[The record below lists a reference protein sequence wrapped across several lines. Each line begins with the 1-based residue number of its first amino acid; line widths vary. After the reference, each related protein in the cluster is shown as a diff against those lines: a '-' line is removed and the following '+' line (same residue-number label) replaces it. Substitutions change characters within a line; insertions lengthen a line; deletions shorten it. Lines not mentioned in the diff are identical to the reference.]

1 MTRPHAA
8 RRLLAALVTFL
19 ACLVVDGI
27 AVTPAHADDKVRP
40 NDVAAA
46 KASTL
51 KVSEGLKLIKA
62 GQREE
67 GAKVMDEAIGQL
79 EGNVGPDFPF
89 VKSTRELLVQVYT
102 ELKHPEKAEAVQK
115 RAERARQTYK
125 PPAAGSGSSST
136 GKGNASNASAVQKLQ
151 AGLAAAQANDYA
163 KAAELVEQ
171 ALPDVA
177 KSGES
182 ETTYLLFAG
191 VLASLYDYSL
201 QFAKG
206 ETLRKDIIVRLEK
219 KQGADSTDV
228 ADQYE
233 GLATHYLM
241 RADEPKALAAQK
253 RVVEIARKRQA
264 GTGALVDRLLALRN
278 IQRSNGDNEGGQAT
292 ILEAMEVIKGITPI
306 DPSRFV
312 RAAHALVEIHDD
324 ELAFAEADKAA
335 DYVCT
340 LSKPYPRAD
349 VQEAAEGDCIR
360 AAIAKGDTKTAGELA
375 GARFARTEKAYGHT
389 GNLFAFAAHELAL
402 VRWTEGKKDEATT
415 LAKRAAEAEEQYL
428 ARLLNVSGETQKRA
442 QLAIVATQ
450 SYDLLSM
457 GGAGNGGGNAQV
469 RLAFETILRRK
480 GRSLDAAADSARVV
494 RLFETADDKALA
506 SRQVEIRRQIAAI
519 GLRGSSAPAAG
530 GAGGGA
536 GAGGGGLGLD
546 PAALLKKLEAEDDDL
561 SNKLAAA
568 SPVYRAQS
576 RPVTIEA
583 VQATI
588 PDDTALVEYVY
599 YTPRDTTSARFAPKG
614 LSFVAFVLH
623 KTGDPIAIDLGD
635 ALVVNGAIDALR
647 KSLSEKGDVLPNAK
661 RVHGLVVAPLQK
673 HLKSSDKRLV
683 VSPDEDLNLVPFA
696 ALVDDRGRFLVQDFE
711 IAYVTSGR
719 DLLRIAASGAQRSSN
734 SKPVVV
740 GNPAF
745 DGEGSGTGRAG
756 GGSATSTKGTRGAL
770 DNARFPPLPGT
781 AVETKAIG
789 EILAA
794 SSYTQNEATKAQ
806 LAGVSSP
813 VVLHVATHGFFL
825 AKEKDP
831 AGANTRSLEYDPGD
845 GAPPPPRTENP
856 LVRSGLA
863 LAGANKKGSADG
875 LLTALEASSMALDGT
890 RLVVLSACET
900 GVGQTEVGDG
910 VYGLRRAL
918 VVAGSETQ
926 VMSLWKV
933 DDDATRDLMIAFY
946 KELKAGT
953 GRAAALRK
961 VQNAMLSNKQTAHPY
976 YWAAF
981 IPSGAWGAMTFDLQ
995 AAPASDGS
1003 GSTSVKDRPASSGS
1017 DQPDRHT
1024 PAGSMFV
1031 GFHYLTLPNLRDQ
1044 VDRTA
1049 AMLSLGLEH
1058 DLLGDYIGRSNGF
1071 AFHDAF
1077 DISVLVGA
1085 RTSDAVKYADGDE
1098 STLSGGFRTAYEA
1111 ALGVRAKS
1119 WSFFAGGQARYTA
1132 LLIGDARTYGLT
1144 LPIVAL
1150 LDFRVGDETFIALR
1164 GQYGKFLVDQET
1176 VGGSIAIH
1184 FEETYLL
1191 AGVEQM
1197 KMTSSV
1203 SLDGNENRADAGR
1216 QVTTLGTFAFGVRF

>member
-1 MTRPHAA
+1 MIGSHAM
-8 RRLLAALVTFL
+8 RRLLVALVTFF
-19 ACLVVDGI
+19 ACLVLDGM
-27 AVTPAHADDKVRP
+27 AATPARADDKVRP

-51 KVSEGLKLIKA
+51 KVSEGLKLLKA

-67 GAKVMDEAIGQL
+67 GAKAMDEGIGQL
-79 EGNVGPDFPF
+79 EGNVGPDYPF
-89 VKSTRELLVQVYT
+89 VKGTRELLVQVYT
-102 ELKHPEKAEAVQK
+102 ELKHPDKAEAVQK

-125 PPAAGSGSSST
+125 PPAASSGSGSGS
-136 GKGNASNASAVQKLQ
+136 GNASNASAIQKMQ
-151 AGLAAAQANDYA
+151 AGLVALKANDYA
-163 KAAELVEQ
+163 KAADLLEQ

-182 ETTYLLFAG
+182 ETTYLLVAG

-206 ETLRKDIIVRLEK
+206 EALRKDIIAKLEK
-219 KQGADSTDV
+219 KQGPDSTDV

-233 GLATHYLM
+233 SLATHYLM

-253 RVVEIARKRQA
+253 HVVEIARKRQA
-264 GTGALVDRLLALRN
+264 GTGALVDRLMALRN
-278 IQRSNGDNEGGQAT
+278 IQRSNGDNEGGQNT
-292 ILEAMEVIKGITPI
+292 ILEAMEVIKSITPI
-306 DPSRFV
+306 DGLRFV
-312 RAAHALVEIHDD
+312 RAAHALVELHDD
-324 ELAFAEADKAA
+324 DLAFAEADKAA

-340 LSKPYPRAD
+340 LSRQFPRAD
-349 VQEAAEGDCIR
+349 VQEAAEEDCIR
-360 AAIAKGDTKTAGELA
+360 SAIAKGDTKTAGELA
-375 GARFARTEKAYGHT
+375 GARFARAERSYGHT
-389 GNLFAFAAHELAL
+389 GNFFAFAAHELAL
-402 VRWTEGKKDEATT
+402 VRWTEGKKDEATS
-415 LAKRAAEAEEQYL
+415 LAKRAADAEEQYL

-442 QLAIVATQ
+442 QLAMIATQ

-480 GRSLDAAADSARVV
+480 GRSLDAAADSARIV
-494 RLFETADDKALA
+494 RLFEKADDKALA
-506 SRQVEIRRQIAAI
+506 SRQVEVRRQIAAM
-519 GLRGSSAPAAG
+519 GLRGASAAAAG
-530 GAGGGA
+530 GPAA
-536 GAGGGGLGLD
+536 GGLGLD

-623 KTGDPIAIDLGD
+623 KTGEPIAVDLGD
-635 ALVVNGAIDALR
+635 ALVVKSAIDDLR
-647 KSLSEKGDVLPNAK
+647 KSLSAKGDVLPNAK
-661 RVHGLVVAPLQK
+661 RVHELVVAPLQK

-711 IAYVTSGR
+711 ITYVTSGR

-745 DGEGSGTGRAG
+745 DGEGSGTGP
-756 GGSATSTKGTRGAL
+756 STKGTRGAL

-794 SSYTQNEATKAQ
+794 SSFTQNEATKAQ

-831 AGANTRSLEYDPGD
+831 AGGNTRSLEYDPGD
-845 GAPPPPRTENP
+845 SAPPPRTENP

-863 LAGANKKGSADG
+863 LAGANRKGSADG

-961 VQNAMLSNKQTAHPY
+961 VQNAMLASKQTAHPY
-976 YWAAF
+976 FWAAF

-995 AAPASDGS
+995 AAPASSGS
-1003 GSTSVKDRPASSGS
+1003 GSTPVKDRPASSGS
-1017 DQPDRHT
+1017 DNQPDRHAS
-1024 PAGSMFV
+1024 AGSMFV

-1044 VDRTA
+1044 ADRTA

-1058 DLLGDYIGRSNGF
+1058 DLVGDYIGRSNGF
-1071 AFHDAF
+1071 GFHDAF

-1085 RTSDAVKYADGDE
+1085 RTSDAVKYVDSDE
-1098 STLSGGFRTAYEA
+1098 STLSGGFRTGYEA

-1150 LDFRVGDETFIALR
+1150 FDFRVGDETFVALR

-1176 VGGSIAIH
+1176 IGASIAIH

-1203 SLDGNENRADAGR
+1203 SLDGAESRADAGR

>member
-1 MTRPHAA
+1 MTRPHAV
-8 RRLLAALVTFL
+8 RPVLVALFTFL
-19 ACLVVDGI
+19 ACLALGGV
-27 AVTPAHADDKVRP
+27 AVTPARADDKVRP

-46 KASTL
+46 KASTQ

-62 GQREE
+62 GQGEE

-79 EGNVGPDFPF
+79 EGNVGPDYPF
-89 VKSTRELLVQVYT
+89 VKGTRELLVQVYT

-115 RAERARQTYK
+115 RADRARQTYK
-125 PPAAGSGSSST
+125 PPAAGSASNNN
-136 GKGNASNASAVQKLQ
+136 GNASNAAAVQKLQ

-206 ETLRKDIIVRLEK
+206 EALRKDTIARLEK

-241 RADEPKALAAQK
+241 RADEPKALVAQK

-278 IQRSNGDNEGGQAT
+278 IQRSNGDSEGGQTT

-306 DPSRFV
+306 DAVRFV
-312 RAAHALVEIHDD
+312 RTAHALVELHDD

-340 LSKPYPRAD
+340 LSKQYPRAD

-375 GARFARTEKAYGHT
+375 GARFARTEKSYGHT
-389 GNLFAFAAHELAL
+389 GNFFAFAAHELAL
-402 VRWTEGKKDEATT
+402 VRWTEGKKDEATS
-415 LAKRAAEAEEQYL
+415 LARRAAEAEEQYL

-442 QLAIVATQ
+442 QLAMVATQ

-480 GRSLDAAADSARVV
+480 GRALDAAADSARIV
-494 RLFETADDKALA
+494 RLFERADDKALA
-506 SRQVEIRRQIAAI
+506 SRQVEVRRQIAAI
-519 GLRGSSAPAAG
+519 GLRGASAPAQAG
-530 GAGGGA
+530 GTGA
-536 GAGGGGLGLD
+536 GGGLGLD

-588 PDDTALVEYVY
+588 PDDTVLIEYVY

-623 KTGDPIAIDLGD
+623 KTGDPIAVDLGD
-635 ALVVNGAIDALR
+635 ALVVKGAIDDLR

-734 SKPVVV
+734 TKPVVI

-745 DGEGSGTGRAG
+745 DGESSGTGRGG
-756 GGSATSTKGTRGAL
+756 GGSSTSAKGTRGAL

-781 AVETKAIG
+781 AVETKAIT

-794 SSYTQNEATKAQ
+794 SSYTQNDATKAQ

-845 GAPPPPRTENP
+845 SAPPPPRTENP

-918 VVAGSETQ
+918 VVAGSEAQ

-953 GRAAALRK
+953 GRAASLRK
-961 VQNAMLSNKQTAHPY
+961 VQNAMLASKQTAHPY

-995 AAPASDGS
+995 APPASSSS
-1003 GSTSVKDRPASSGS
+1003 GASVKDRPSSS
-1017 DQPDRHT
+1017 DSDNQPDRRAS
-1024 PAGSMFV
+1024 AGSMFV

-1044 VDRTA
+1044 ANRTA

-1058 DLLGDYIGRSNGF
+1058 DLLGDYIGHSNGF
-1071 AFHDAF
+1071 GFHDAF

-1098 STLSGGFRTAYEA
+1098 STLSGGFRTGYEA

-1119 WSFFAGGQARYTA
+1119 WAFFAGGQARYTA

-1150 LDFRVGDETFIALR
+1150 FDFRVGDAAFVALR

-1176 VGGSIAIH
+1176 IGGSIAIH

-1203 SLDGNENRADAGR
+1203 SLDGNESRADAGR

>member
-1 MTRPHAA
+1 MIRPRAL
-8 RRLLAALVTFL
+8 RRLVFALVTFI
-19 ACLVVDGI
+19 ACVVLDG
-27 AVTPAHADDKVRP
+27 ASATPARADDKVRP

-46 KASTL
+46 KAATL
-51 KVSEGLKLIKA
+51 RVSEGLKLIKA

-79 EGNVGPDFPF
+79 EGNVGPEYPF
-89 VKSTRELLVQVYT
+89 VKSTRDLLVQVYT
-102 ELKHPEKAEAVQK
+102 ELKHPDKAEAVQK

-125 PPAAGSGSSST
+125 PPAAGSADGGS
-136 GKGNASNASAVQKLQ
+136 GNASNASAIQKMQ
-151 AGLAAAQANDYA
+151 AGLVALKANDYG
-163 KAAELVEQ
+163 KAAELLEQ
-171 ALPDVA
+171 ALPDIA

-182 ETTYLLFAG
+182 ETTYLLVAG

-206 ETLRKDIIVRLEK
+206 ETLRKDIIAKLEK
-219 KQGADSTDV
+219 KQGSDSADV

-233 GLATHYLM
+233 SLATHYLM

-264 GTGALVDRLLALRN
+264 GTGALVDRLMSLRN
-278 IQRSNGDNEGGQAT
+278 IQRSNGDNEGGQNT
-292 ILEAMEVIKGITPI
+292 ILEAMEVIKSITPI
-306 DPSRFV
+306 DALRFV
-312 RAAHALVEIHDD
+312 RAAHALVELHDD
-324 ELAFAEADKAA
+324 DLAFAEGDKAA
-335 DYVCT
+335 AYACT
-340 LSKPYPRAD
+340 LAKQLPRAD
-349 VQEAAEGDCIR
+349 VQEAAEEDCIR
-360 AAIAKGDTKTAGELA
+360 AAIAGGDMKTAGELA
-375 GARFARTEKAYGHT
+375 GARFARVEKAYGRT
-389 GNLFAFAAHELAL
+389 GKLYAYAAHELAL

-415 LAKRAAEAEEQYL
+415 LAKRAADAQEEFL

-442 QLAIVATQ
+442 QLAMVATQ
-450 SYDLLSM
+450 SFDLLSM

-480 GRSLDAAADSARVV
+480 GRSLDAAADSARVT
-494 RLFETADDKALA
+494 RLFEKADDKALA
-506 SRQVEIRRQIAAI
+506 SRQIEVRRQISAI
-519 GLRGSSAPAAG
+519 GLRGGNGSAAAASG
-530 GAGGGA
+530 
-536 GAGGGGLGLD
+536 GGGGLGLD
-546 PAALLKKLEAEDDDL
+546 PAMLMKKLEAEDDDL

-588 PDDTALVEYVY
+588 PDDTVLVEYVY

-623 KTGDPIAIDLGD
+623 KTGDPVAIDLGD
-635 ALVVNGAIDALR
+635 ALVVKGAIDDLR
-647 KSLSEKGDVLPNAK
+647 KSLSAKGDVLPNAK

-673 HLKSSDKRLV
+673 HLRSSDKRLV

-696 ALVDDRGRFLVQDFE
+696 ALVDDRGRFLVQDYE

-719 DLLRIAASGAQRSSN
+719 DLLRIAAAPAQRSSN
-734 SKPVVV
+734 RTPVVI

-745 DGEGSGTGRAG
+745 DGEGSGTGPAG
-756 GGSATSTKGTRGAL
+756 GGTSTSMKSTRGAL

-789 EILAA
+789 EILGA
-794 SSYTQNEATKAQ
+794 SSYMQNDATKAQ

-831 AGANTRSLEYDPGD
+831 AGGNTRSLEYDPGD
-845 GAPPPPRTENP
+845 SAPPPPRTENP

-863 LAGANKKGSADG
+863 LAGANKKGSAEG

-961 VQNAMLSNKQTAHPY
+961 VQNAMLATKQTAHPY
-976 YWAAF
+976 FWAAF

-995 AAPASDGS
+995 VAPGSSGS
-1003 GSTSVKDRPASSGS
+1003 GSTPVKDRPSSAGS
-1017 DQPDRHT
+1017 DNQPSRHT
-1024 PAGSMFV
+1024 SGGSLFL
-1031 GFHYLTLPNLRDQ
+1031 GLHYLTLPNLRDQ
-1044 VDRTA
+1044 ADRTA
-1049 AMLSLGLEH
+1049 AMVSLGLEH
-1058 DLLGDYIGRSNGF
+1058 DLLGDYIGPSDGF
-1071 AFHDAF
+1071 GFHDSL
-1077 DISVLVGA
+1077 DLSVLVGA
-1085 RTSDAVKYADGDE
+1085 RTSDAVKYDAGTE
-1098 STLSGGFRTAYEA
+1098 EGTLSGGFRAGYEA
-1111 ALGVRAKS
+1111 ALGVRANS
-1119 WSFFAGGQARYTA
+1119 WSLFAGGQARYTA
-1132 LLIGDARTYGLT
+1132 LLIGDARTQGLT
-1144 LPIVAL
+1144 LPVIAL
-1150 LDFRVGDETFIALR
+1150 FDFRVGDETFVALR
-1164 GQYGKFLVDQET
+1164 AQYGRFLVDQET
-1176 VGGSIAIH
+1176 LGGSIAIH
-1184 FEETYLL
+1184 FAETYLL
-1191 AGVEQM
+1191 GGVEQM
-1197 KMTSSV
+1197 RMPSSV
-1203 SLDGNENRADAGR
+1203 SLDGVDERADAGR
-1216 QVTTLGTFAFGVRF
+1216 QVTTLGTVALGTKF

>member
-1 MTRPHAA
+1 MIRPHAV
-8 RRLLAALVTFL
+8 RRLLVALFTFF
-19 ACLVVDGI
+19 ACLVLDGM
-27 AVTPAHADDKVRP
+27 AATPARADDKVRP

-51 KVSEGLKLIKA
+51 KVSEGLKLVKA
-62 GQREE
+62 GKSEE

-89 VKSTRELLVQVYT
+89 VKGTRELLVQVYT

-125 PPAAGSGSSST
+125 PPAAGSAGSGSSS
-136 GKGNASNASAVQKLQ
+136 GNASNASAVQKMQ
-151 AGLAAAQANDYA
+151 AGLVALKANDYA
-163 KAAELVEQ
+163 KAADLLEQ

-182 ETTYLLFAG
+182 ETTYLLVAG

-206 ETLRKDIIVRLEK
+206 EALRKDIIAKLEK

-233 GLATHYLM
+233 SLATHYLM

-264 GTGALVDRLLALRN
+264 GTGALVDRLMALRN
-278 IQRSNGDNEGGQAT
+278 VQRSNGDNEGGQNT
-292 ILEAMEVIKGITPI
+292 ILEAMEVIKSITPI
-306 DPSRFV
+306 DGLRFV
-312 RAAHALVEIHDD
+312 RAAHALVELHDD
-324 ELAFAEADKAA
+324 DLEFAQADKAA

-340 LSKPYPRAD
+340 LSKQFPRAD
-349 VQEAAEGDCIR
+349 VQEAAEEDCIR

-375 GARFARTEKAYGHT
+375 GARFARVEKSYGHT
-389 GNLFAFAAHELAL
+389 GNFYAFAAHELAM
-402 VRWTEGKKDEATT
+402 VRWTEGKKDEATS
-415 LAKRAAEAEEQYL
+415 LAKRAADAEEQYL
-428 ARLLNVSGETQKRA
+428 ARLLNVSGETQKRE
-442 QLAIVATQ
+442 QLAMVATQ
-450 SYDLLSM
+450 TYDLLSM

-480 GRSLDAAADSARVV
+480 GRSLDAAADSARVI
-494 RLFETADDKALA
+494 RLFEKADDKALA
-506 SRQVEIRRQIAAI
+506 SRQVEVRRQIAAI
-519 GLRGSSAPAAG
+519 GLRGATPG
-530 GAGGGA
+530 GGGA
-536 GAGGGGLGLD
+536 AAAAGGLGLD

-623 KTGDPIAIDLGD
+623 KTGEPIAVDLGD
-635 ALVVNGAIDALR
+635 ALVVKGAIDDLR

-661 RVHGLVVAPLQK
+661 RVHGLVVAPLQR

-696 ALVDDRGRFLVQDFE
+696 ALVDDRGRFLVQDYE

-719 DLLRIAASGAQRSSN
+719 DLLRIAAAAAQRSSN
-734 SKPVVV
+734 SKPVVI

-745 DGEGSGTGRAG
+745 DGEGSGTGRTG
-756 GGSATSTKGTRGAL
+756 GGSSTSTKSTRGAL

-794 SSYTQNEATKAQ
+794 SIYTQNDATKAQ

-845 GAPPPPRTENP
+845 SAPPPPRTENP

-953 GRAAALRK
+953 GRAASLRK
-961 VQNAMLSNKQTAHPY
+961 VQNAMLANKQTAHPY
-976 YWAAF
+976 FWAAF

-995 AAPASDGS
+995 AAPSSS
-1003 GSTSVKDRPASSGS
+1003 GSASSPVKDRPASSGS
-1017 DQPDRHT
+1017 DNQPDRHT
-1024 PAGSMFV
+1024 SAGSLFI

-1044 VDRTA
+1044 ADRTA

-1058 DLLGDYIGRSNGF
+1058 DLLGDYIGHSNGF
-1071 AFHDAF
+1071 GFHDAF

-1085 RTSDAVKYADGDE
+1085 RTSDAVKYVDSDE
-1098 STLSGGFRTAYEA
+1098 STLSGGFRTGYEA

-1144 LPIVAL
+1144 LPIIAL
-1150 LDFRVGDETFIALR
+1150 FDFRVGDETFVALR
-1164 GQYGKFLVDQET
+1164 GQYGTFLVDQET
-1176 VGGSIAIH
+1176 IGGSIAIH

-1203 SLDGNENRADAGR
+1203 SLDGNESRADAGR